1 MEIDEADQM
10 PATPTLRHFTVRFY
24 SDHAD
29 ATGAYSTLGRT
40 LFGDNKALIVCE
52 GNIRGTTTK
61 EHCHVQ
67 GYSSLSEN
75 QLAVKAREILK
86 PFVPTGISRPLAHKQ
101 GDVTELGFQYMCK
114 EYPPKI
120 LYQSQI
126 CDDEIEAL
134 ADASKLLRAEKKGA
148 LGQVLRALAL
158 DPGMGARP
166 CYLAMLGVA
175 IKYYNDQ
182 DKMPPPNLKL
192 LVKSALYKLDSDNP
206 SWLTT
211 VFEL

>member
-1 MEIDEADQM
+1 M

-40 LFGDNKALIVCE
+40 LFGENKALIVCE

-120 LYQSQI
+120 LYQNQI
-126 CDDEIEAL
+126 GDDEIAAL

-158 DPGMGARP
+158 DPKTGLRP
-166 CYLAMLGVA
+166 CYMAYTTTA
-175 IKYYNDQ
+175 IKYYKEQ
-182 DKMPPPNLKL
+182 DKMPPPNLKAMI
-192 LVKSALYKLDSDNP
+192 KNYLYELDADP
-206 SWLTT
+206 LWIMA